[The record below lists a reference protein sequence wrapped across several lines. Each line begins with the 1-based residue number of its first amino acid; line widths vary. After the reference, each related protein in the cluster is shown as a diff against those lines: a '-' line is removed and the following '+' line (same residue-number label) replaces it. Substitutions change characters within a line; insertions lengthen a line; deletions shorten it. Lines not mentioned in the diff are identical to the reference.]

1 MRLIL
6 LMVLLTLSIQR
17 PVLAEAPEVEL
28 KRLQTILNTLN
39 QELQAEYQHI
49 RSLQEAL
56 RSNAQFPLLSQ
67 GRSPD
72 VVAYE
77 EVAGQERTAL
87 RREAALN
94 AQLDVVLRSRE
105 ADRSRQTADPGPVA
119 GSDQDRPHSCAP
131 GAAGDR
137 PAMSRRGA
145 AGSRRA
151 PRCFI
156 PRPSRPAD
164 PPAPDICHPET
175 REAADSPRRN
185 APPPR

>member
-94 AQLDVVLRSRE
+94 AQLDVVYARVKQIE
-105 ADRSRQTADPGPVA
+105 ADKQPILDRLRDLIKTAPTP
-119 GSDQDRPHSCAP
+119 AP
-131 GAAGDR
+131 QEL
-137 PAMSRRGA
+137 PAT
-145 AGSRRA
+145 A
-151 PRCFI
+151 PR
-156 PRPSRPAD
+156 
-164 PPAPDICHPET
+164 
-175 REAADSPRRN
+175 
-185 APPPR
+185 